1 MGKTVRIT
9 TTIYKDVL
17 HKIDLYARLNH
28 EDRATAI
35 RQLIA
40 EGLRNKFKDN
50 VIDEFKQGRLTI
62 REAADLLGVN
72 YWQINDIL
80 EEEKVSL
87 IR

>member
-1 MGKTVRIT
+1 MGKTVRVT
-9 TTIYKDVL
+9 TTMYKDIL
-17 HKIDLYARLNH
+17 DKIDLYARLNH

-40 EGLRNKFKDN
+40 EGLRIKLKDN
-50 VIDEFKQGRLTI
+50 VIEEFKQGRLTI
-62 REAADLLGVN
+62 REAADLLGLN

-80 EEEKVSL
+80 EKEKVSI

>member
-1 MGKTVRIT
+1 MGKTVRVT
-9 TTIYKDVL
+9 TTIYKDIL
-17 HKIDLYARLNH
+17 DKIDLYARLNH

-40 EGLRNKFKDN
+40 EGLRIKLKDN
-50 VIDEFKQGRLTI
+50 VIEEFKQGRLTI
-62 REAADLLGVN
+62 REAADLLGLN

-80 EEEKVSL
+80 GKERVSL